1 MVYTQGAM
9 NPANVMDPYNYVR
22 PTNQLV
28 FLLQKGLDMPPYPIE
43 LSDSIPE
50 KVWYS
55 RMDKLHA
62 ALARAWHWTEKALFS
77 FAFVMSIVM
86 VSLMTLRD
94 AHKLTSSIA
103 LAHCCPYFTL
113 YGQGRHQLGRERQ
126 SRQFRF
132 FSSVL
137 CNVFSIK
144 CRRGCYV
151 QHRHRSS

>member
-86 VSLMTLRD
+86 VSLMTLRHV
-94 AHKLTSSIA
+94 HKLTTIDSPGLLLPSFRATWEKTAPAGSRATKPSIP
-103 LAHCCPYFTL
+103 LLQQRPLQCL
-113 YGQGRHQLGRERQ
+113 QHQVP
-126 SRQFRF
+126 SR
-132 FSSVL
+132 VL
-137 CNVFSIK
+137 RPASPPL
-144 CRRGCYV
+144 
-151 QHRHRSS
+151 